1 MPMIRPKN
9 VVTDAETNI
18 HHVCEEISRLSED
31 LHNRGVCI
39 VQRYNLRIEDIKWP
53 PREQYNYLHR
63 RITEVID
70 CRGGLPPPPTT
81 AAANMVNRL
90 LDMMD
95 ILDPWVKVL
104 FRERYRLS
112 SALVPG
118 SVWSMYRSVFT
129 GQCWIDDRAT
139 CDLVDR
145 WACHKVENDNG
156 NEWGVAM
163 ESARKC
169 IADAKDIIRKAPV
182 VAAKAEECGEE
193 EPKAELYDSSRAT
206 EQGVTATGAA
216 KRSCGDSR
224 RRGMKETV
232 LPV

>member
-1 MPMIRPKN
+1 M
-9 VVTDAETNI
+9 
-18 HHVCEEISRLSED
+18 
-31 LHNRGVCI
+31 
-39 VQRYNLRIEDIKWP
+39 
-53 PREQYNYLHR
+53 
-63 RITEVID
+63 ID

-90 LDMMD
+90 LDMVD

-145 WACHKVENDNG
+145 WACHKVENEND

-163 ESARKC
+163 EGARKC
-169 IADAKDIIRKAPV
+169 IADAKEIIGKAPV
-182 VAAKAEECGEE
+182 VVAKAEE
-193 EPKAELYDSSRAT
+193 EPKAEIYGSGRAT

-224 RRGMKETV
+224 RRRMKETV
-232 LPV
+232 FAV